1 VRRPIRTRRVVAV
14 LLSALM
20 AALVVTPGLAVLSDT
35 VFVGGEVT
43 FAASSA
49 TITAISAGGFGYTC
63 AATNDGAAWCWGG
76 NSSGVSA
83 TAPRRN
89 AIGRSR

>member
-1 VRRPIRTRRVVAV
+1 
-14 LLSALM
+14 
-20 AALVVTPGLAVLSDT
+20 
-35 VFVGGEVT
+35 VGGNVI
-43 FAASSA
+43 FAASPA
-49 TITAISAGGFGYTC
+49 TITAISADIGYTC

>member
-1 VRRPIRTRRVVAV
+1 MRPAIRTRRSFTV
-14 LLSALM
+14 LLAALM
-20 AALVVTPGLAVLSDT
+20 APLLVAPALAALSDNA
-35 VFVGGEVT
+35 VVGGDVT
-43 FAASSA
+43 FAASPA
-49 TITAISAGGFGYTC
+49 TITAISADIGYTC
-63 AATNDGAAWCWGG
+63 AATNDGAAWCRGG